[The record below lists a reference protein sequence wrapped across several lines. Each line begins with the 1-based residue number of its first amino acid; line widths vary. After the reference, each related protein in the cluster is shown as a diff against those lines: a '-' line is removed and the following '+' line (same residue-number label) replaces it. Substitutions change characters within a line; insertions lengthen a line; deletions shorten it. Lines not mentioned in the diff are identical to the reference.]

1 MRNSL
6 GESIASD
13 YTSFMTE
20 KNTQPKPTFR
30 LDEIIKQ
37 VGDQS
42 YPPVHLWNPE
52 FCGDIDMVIKRD
64 GSWFYMGT
72 PIARERM
79 VRLFSTILRK
89 DDDGKTYLVT
99 PVEKVGITVEDAPFV
114 ITTMEVVGSGENI
127 AISFTTNIGDVVL
140 LDEAHPL
147 RVEINPKSGE
157 PRPYVL
163 VRDRLEALICR
174 PVFYE
179 LVDLAHEQDG
189 TLVLKSAGK
198 RFTLGAVSE

>member
-1 MRNSL
+1 MNSL
-6 GESIASD
+6 GGSIASD
-13 YTSFMTE
+13 YTTFMTE
-20 KNTQPKPTFR
+20 IKTPPKSTLR

-52 FCGDIDMVIKRD
+52 FCGDIDMVIKSD

-72 PIARERM
+72 PITRERM

-89 DDDGKTYLVT
+89 DADGKTYLVT
-99 PVEKVGITVEDAPFV
+99 PVEKVGITVEDAAFV
-114 ITTMEVVGSGENI
+114 ITTMEVVGNGEH
-127 AISFTTNIGDVVL
+127 ASISFTTNIGDVLL

-174 PVFYE
+174 SVFYE
-179 LVDLAHEQDG
+179 LVDLAQEQDG
-189 TLVLKSAGK
+189 NLVIKSAGK
-198 RFTLGAVSE
+198 IFTLGAVSE